1 MPEPIDATTILT
13 ELGDKYK
20 DSKALEGVS
29 DSTMLAKR
37 FIDTQSKLGQRLE
50 GVIQKPGK
58 DATDEEKAQYETT
71 LKKEL
76 GAPESIDA
84 YESDPVEGVSRPDE
98 MTTFIKQT
106 FLEEGIAVG
115 SYSRIMN
122 KLDTYRLQA
131 QNQAILDENQKFI
144 AESEKFKST
153 HSGDKLTTGTRTAL
167 KAMLQFAGSEE
178 KDLTDAIKASKI
190 LDNPGNLDALRKLGI
205 WPSTIERWERIGGLV
220 KSDLAI
226 TNEGSPVA
234 AGSKAAAAGTVEG
247 LISSVYTHPSS
258 VKDRASRGK
267 TY

>member
-13 ELGDKYK
+13 ELGDDYK

-29 DSTMLAKR
+29 DTTMLAKR

-58 DATDEEKAQYETT
+58 DATDEQKAEYETM

-76 GAPESIDA
+76 GAPETIDA
-84 YESDPVEGVSRPDE
+84 YESDPVEGVTRPDE
-98 MTTFIKQT
+98 LTAFIKQT
-106 FLEEGIAVG
+106 FLDEGIGVG
-115 SYSRIMN
+115 QYSRLMN
-122 KLDTYRLQA
+122 KLDTYRKAAQEQA
-131 QNQAILDENQKFI
+131 VTDENQKFI

-167 KAMLQFAGSEE
+167 KAMLQFAGAEE
-178 KDLTDAIKASKI
+178 KDLTDAIKTSKI
-190 LDNPGNLDALRKLGI
+190 LDNPGDLDALRKLGI
-205 WPSTIERWERIGGLV
+205 WPSTIARWERIGDLV

-234 AGSKAAAAGTVEG
+234 AGGKPPAAGTVEG
-247 LISSVYTHPSS
+247 LIESVYTHPSS
-258 VKDRASRGK
+258 VKDRASRGVK
-267 TY
+267 Y